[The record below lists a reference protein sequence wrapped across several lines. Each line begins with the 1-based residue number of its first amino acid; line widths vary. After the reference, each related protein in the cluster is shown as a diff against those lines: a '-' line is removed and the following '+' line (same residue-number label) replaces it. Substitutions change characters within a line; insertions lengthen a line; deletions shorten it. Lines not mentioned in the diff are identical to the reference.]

1 MTELNTTVYLTFYFM
16 ELTHDKYQ
24 LQGISFET
32 LASEFG
38 TPLYIYDAAKIAR
51 QAQQLKTA
59 FSSMEVKIKFA
70 AKALTN
76 ISILRLMKQNGV
88 DVDVVSIQE
97 AQIALK
103 AGFIPKEVNFT
114 PNGVAF
120 DEIIQAVDLGLSL
133 NLDNLS
139 VLEKFGKKYGGQYPC
154 GVRLNPHIMAGGN
167 LKISTGHGNSK
178 FGISIQ
184 QLPTLLSVV
193 EKYKINISGLHIHTG
208 SEIIEIDVF
217 LKMAEILFEIASKFP
232 ALRFLDFGGGFK
244 VAYKEGDR
252 VTNVTEL
259 GVRLGK
265 MFDDYHQQQHGKK
278 LELWIEPGKYLV
290 SEAGYLLVKTN
301 VVKPTPTVT
310 FVGVNSG
317 LNHLIRPM
325 MYDAYHEIVNV
336 SNPKGEEK
344 VYTVVGNICETDTI
358 GTDRKLNEVREDDL
372 LVIKNAGAYGYM
384 MASNYNSRLRPAEVL
399 IIDGKAKLIRE
410 RDTLERVLQGQI
422 DIF

>member
-1 MTELNTTVYLTFYFM
+1 M
-16 ELTHDKYQ
+16 ELTNNTYQ
-24 LQGISFET
+24 LQGVSFDS
-32 LASEFG
+32 LANEFG
-38 TPLYIYDAAKIAR
+38 TPLYIYDAGKIIR
-51 QAQQLKTA
+51 QAQQLKSA
-59 FSSMEVKIKFA
+59 FSGMEVKIKFA

-76 ISILRLMKQNGV
+76 ISILKLMKQNGIG
-88 DVDVVSIQE
+88 VDVVSIQE

-103 AGFIPKEVNFT
+103 AGFIPNEINFT
-114 PNGVAF
+114 PNGVDF
-120 DEIIQAVDLGLSL
+120 DEIMQAVDLGLSI

-139 VLEKFGKKYGGQYPC
+139 ILEKFGQKYGAQYPC
-154 GVRLNPHIMAGGN
+154 GIRLNPHIMAGGN
-167 LKISTGHGNSK
+167 LKISTGHSNSK

-184 QLPTLLSVV
+184 QLPALIECV

-217 LKMAEILFEIASKFP
+217 LKMAEILFNIALKFP
-232 ALRFLDFGGGFK
+232 SLKFLDFGGGFK
-244 VAYKEGDR
+244 VAYKESDR
-252 VTNVTEL
+252 VTNVNEL
-259 GVRLGK
+259 GLKLGK
-265 MFDDYHQQQHGKK
+265 IFDDFRHQHGKK
-278 LELWIEPGKYLV
+278 LELWLEPGKYLV

-301 VVKPTPTVT
+301 VVKQTPTIT

-336 SNPKGEEK
+336 TNPKGEQK

-358 GTDRKLNEVREDDL
+358 GTDRKLSEVREGDL

>member
-1 MTELNTTVYLTFYFM
+1 MELNNNTN
-16 ELTHDKYQ
+16 Q
-24 LQGISFET
+24 LQGISFEA
-32 LASEFG
+32 LAHEFG
-38 TPLYIYDAAKIAR
+38 TPLYIYEAAKIIR

-59 FSSMEVKIKFA
+59 FSGMDVKIKFA

-76 ISILRLMKQNGV
+76 ISILKLMKQNGIG
-88 DVDVVSIQE
+88 VDVVSIQE

-103 AGFIPKEVNFT
+103 AGFIRNEINFT
-114 PNGVAF
+114 PNGVDF
-120 DEIIQAVDLGLSL
+120 EEIMQAVDLGLSI

-139 VLEKFGKKYGGQYPC
+139 ILEKFGKKYGAQYPC
-154 GVRLNPHIMAGGN
+154 GIRLNPHIMAGGN
-167 LKISTGHGNSK
+167 LKISTGHSNSK

-184 QLPTLLSVV
+184 QLPELLEVV

-217 LKMAEILFEIASKFP
+217 LRMAEILFDIAVKFP
-232 ALRFLDFGGGFK
+232 TLKFLDFGGGFK
-244 VAYKEGDR
+244 VAYKENDR
-252 VTNVTEL
+252 ITNVNEL
-259 GVRLGK
+259 GLKLGK
-265 MFDDYHQQQHGKK
+265 MFDDFRHQHGKK
-278 LELWIEPGKYLV
+278 LELWLEPGKYLV

-301 VVKPTPTVT
+301 VVKQTPTVT

-336 SNPKGEEK
+336 TNPKGEQK

-358 GTDRKLNEVREDDL
+358 GTDRKLNEVREGDL

-399 IIDGKAKLIRE
+399 IIDGKTKLIRE
-410 RDTLERVLQGQI
+410 RDTLQQVLQGQI